1 LRTTTGPEF
10 YLTALQEPQ
19 SSMSLLV
26 RTTGA
31 PLDLAPAVRTAIA
44 GVDPALPIVSVR
56 TLETIVDDGFGRPR
70 FMSALLGSFAG
81 IAILLMT
88 VGVYGLLAYT
98 TAQRLP
104 EIGVRV
110 ALGATR
116 RQIHKLVLRDA
127 AIMTGMGVLLGL
139 LAALALGRFIADQLY
154 AVTPTDPPTLVAVTL
169 VIIIVV
175 GLASWRPARRAGR
188 IDPILVL
195 RHD

>member
-1 LRTTTGPEF
+1 
-10 YLTALQEPQ
+10 
-19 SSMSLLV
+19 
-26 RTTGA
+26 
-31 PLDLAPAVRTAIA
+31 
-44 GVDPALPIVSVR
+44 
-56 TLETIVDDGFGRPR
+56 
-70 FMSALLGSFAG
+70 MSALLGSFAG
-81 IAILLMT
+81 IAVLLMT
-88 VGVYGLLAYT
+88 VGVYGLLAFT

-127 AIMTGMGVLLGL
+127 AMMTGVGVLLGL

-154 AVTPTDPPTLVAVTL
+154 GVTPTDPTTLVAVTL
-169 VIIIVV
+169 LVIVVV

>member
-1 LRTTTGPEF
+1 
-10 YLTALQEPQ
+10 
-19 SSMSLLV
+19 
-26 RTTGA
+26 
-31 PLDLAPAVRTAIA
+31 
-44 GVDPALPIVSVR
+44 
-56 TLETIVDDGFGRPR
+56 
-70 FMSALLGSFAG
+70 
-81 IAILLMT
+81 MT
-88 VGVYGLLAYT
+88 VGVYGLLAFT

-127 AIMTGMGVLLGL
+127 ALMTGVGVLLGL

-154 AVTPTDPPTLVAVTL
+154 GVTPTDPTTLVAVTL
-169 VIIIVV
+169 LVIVVV

>member
-1 LRTTTGPEF
+1 
-10 YLTALQEPQ
+10 
-19 SSMSLLV
+19 
-26 RTTGA
+26 
-31 PLDLAPAVRTAIA
+31 
-44 GVDPALPIVSVR
+44 
-56 TLETIVDDGFGRPR
+56 
-70 FMSALLGSFAG
+70 MSALLGSFAG
-81 IAILLMT
+81 IAVLLMT
-88 VGVYGLLAYT
+88 VGVYGLLAFT

-116 RQIHKLVLRDA
+116 RQIHKLVLREA
-127 AIMTGMGVLLGL
+127 AMMTAVGVLLGL

-154 AVTPTDPPTLVAVTL
+154 GVTPTDPATLVAVTL
-169 VIIIVV
+169 LVIVVV

>member
-1 LRTTTGPEF
+1 
-10 YLTALQEPQ
+10 
-19 SSMSLLV
+19 
-26 RTTGA
+26 
-31 PLDLAPAVRTAIA
+31 
-44 GVDPALPIVSVR
+44 LPIASVR
-56 TLETIVDDGFGRPR
+56 TLEAIVDDVFGRPR

-81 IAILLMT
+81 IAVLLMT
-88 VGVYGLLAYT
+88 VGVYGLLAFT

-127 AIMTGMGVLLGL
+127 ALMTGVGVFLGL

-154 AVTPTDPPTLVAVTL
+154 GVTPTDPATFVAVTL
-169 VIIIVV
+169 LVIVVV